1 MKIILKRRG
10 TQSSALPSLT
20 PGEPMIY
27 RDQLVVGS
35 VGSASGGIAGTAG
48 TAVVPRGI
56 LHTPSAVAAQT
67 AQTGDSLQIDL
78 TDYACASVSDGMM
91 FVFKVPQAIGDAG
104 AAVRLNSS
112 TLYPIT
118 WSDGSL
124 VKSVSANSY
133 ITAVY
138 NSSGTATVT
147 INGESFT
154 SLAGTF
160 QALSATDN
168 NPLTVYWQ
176 DVQNKPN
183 FQTVPMQVTFTD
195 QSTATYN
202 MCHIPAQQ

>member
-1 MKIILKRRG
+1 
-10 TQSSALPSLT
+10 
-20 PGEPMIY
+20 MIY

-35 VGSASGGIAGTAG
+35 VGLSSGGIAGTAG

-56 LHTPSAVAAQT
+56 LHTPSVVAAQT

-104 AAVRLNSS
+104 AAARVNSGS
-112 TLYPIT
+112 AYPVV
-118 WSDGSL
+118 WSDGTL
-124 VKSVSANSY
+124 VKSVNANSY
-133 ITAVY
+133 ITAVF
-138 NSSGTATVT
+138 NASGTGTVT
-147 INGESFT
+147 INGEQYT
-154 SLAGTF
+154 SLNGIF
-160 QALSATDN
+160 QVLTATDN